1 MSREWCV
8 AVRLLPGATAAEIG
22 RVKTALAEREP
33 KFDFDRDGDEFFVY
47 VDEPHNARRTERAIM
62 HVLAER
68 GVADR
73 VAEPL
78 PIGRWHENAYRYVFP
93 GGDPEPVVPADEI
106 GWVVV
111 VRPASAFEW
120 RPLRT
125 ALEHLGRTMIR
136 ETGHAIEVGARDGET
151 PMRSEQR
158 WRTSPAPGKRRR
170 IRSPGSSD
178 GACENDFWAITQA
191 SSIRLSPRRIG
202 GTAGFL
208 RGSDATAGVGFEPTE
223 HPAALSGFQDR
234 PVRPL
239 RHPA

>member
-8 AVRLLPGATAAEIG
+8 AVRPLPGATAAEIG

-33 KFDFDRDGDEFFVY
+33 KFDFDFDRDGDEFFVY

-136 ETGHAIEVGARDGET
+136 ETGHAIEIGARDGEDADALRAALADVACAGQT
-151 PMRSEQR
+151 AAHPLTRFQR
-158 WRTSPAPGKRRR
+158 WRLRERLLGNYAGEFDP
-170 IRSPGSSD
+170 
-178 GACENDFWAITQA
+178 TQ
-191 SSIRLSPRRIG
+191 P
-202 GTAGFL
+202 
-208 RGSDATAGVGFEPTE
+208 
-223 HPAALSGFQDR
+223 
-234 PVRPL
+234 
-239 RHPA
+239 